1 MMVIENSYFFIML
14 IELIG
19 LVINEIKEIIHFD
32 LLKTF
37 YKY

>member
-1 MMVIENSYFFIML
+1 MMVIENSYFFIIL
-14 IELIG
+14 IELLD

-37 YKY
+37 